1 MDYNISAVV
10 DALRKIEKPKATKV
24 FSEKKI
30 NVNEV
35 VNWKELQIGDVVR
48 SIQGYGPYFENSK
61 GEKTFQGSYGYYK
74 VSEMVDN
81 GFYAY
86 EHSPRGKK
94 LDFGGR
100 RFIYMGEPKK
110 VDVINRQPH
119 KLIKVHK

>member
-1 MDYNISAVV
+1 MSDNNLSGLLAAVRKLQEGKTNPTIKIHKDEIV
-10 DALRKIEKPKATKV
+10 D
-24 FSEKKI
+24 
-30 NVNEV
+30 
-35 VNWKELQIGDVVR
+35 WKELNVGDVVR

-74 VSEMVDN
+74 VDTIAED
-81 GFYAY
+81 GFYGY

-100 RFIYMGEPKK
+100 RFIYMGESKK

-119 KLIKVHK
+119 KLIKVNK

>member
-1 MDYNISAVV
+1 MDYNISAII
-10 DALRKIEKPKATKV
+10 DAIRKFEEPKIKTV
-24 FSEKKI
+24 TNKKI
-30 NVNEV
+30 NINEV

-61 GEKTFQGSYGYYK
+61 GERTFQGSYGYYK
-74 VSEMVDN
+74 VESIEND

-86 EHSPRGKK
+86 EHSPRGKR

-119 KLIKVHK
+119 KLVKVLK